1 MDLALSQGFGPRIA
15 LWHSS
20 GPDRTPLVRVGVS
33 PSTKSTRTLLRQR
46 LAAAAAMLA
55 AGNLHG
61 AQHEYLTIL
70 LSMAPDSAQAW
81 RGLAALQRRW
91 AIESPAELRRQANAY
106 RLVIRNGT
114 DMDEH
119 YSPQALQ
126 VLAKA
131 TALAAR
137 EVEGTNREIDASRAM
152 LDQHAGIVRLSRAVA
167 ASVKTH
173 WRPIAAYVIRVG
185 DFANPAVADRMVHF
199 IRSKGY
205 IVNVARHGTVLQVVT
220 SPYRTR
226 RQAECVV
233 HGLESLGLPANLV
246 ARELQSQ

>member
-1 MDLALSQGFGPRIA
+1 MLS
-15 LWHSS
+15 
-20 GPDRTPLVRVGVS
+20 
-33 PSTKSTRTLLRQR
+33 
-46 LAAAAAMLA
+46 

-70 LSMAPDSAQAW
+70 LSMAPNSTQAW
-81 RGLAALQRRW
+81 RGLAALHRRW
-91 AIESPAELRRQANAY
+91 AAESPAELQRQANAY

-114 DMDEH
+114 EMDEH

-137 EVEGTNREIDASRAM
+137 EVEGTSREIDASRAM
-152 LDQHAGIVRLSRAVA
+152 LDEHAGIVRFSRAVA
-167 ASVKTH
+167 ASVKTR

-185 DFANPAVADRMVHF
+185 EFANPAVADRVMHL

-205 IVNVARHGTVLQVVT
+205 IVNVSRYGAVSQVVT
-220 SPYRTR
+220 PPYRTR
-226 RQAECVV
+226 RQAEYMV
-233 HGLESLGLPANLV
+233 HGLAGLGLPANLL
-246 ARELQSQ
+246 ARELPSQ